1 MGVEIATAGLGF
13 PEDMKRA
20 EGKGRE
26 MGKHHDSAGKSDG
39 RVSQRSVSVCVCEKL
54 WFPLCLVCDW
64 RGKH

>member
-39 RVSQRSVSVCVCEKL
+39 RVSQRSVSVYVRGSFG
-54 WFPLCLVCDW
+54 FPFA
-64 RGKH
+64 